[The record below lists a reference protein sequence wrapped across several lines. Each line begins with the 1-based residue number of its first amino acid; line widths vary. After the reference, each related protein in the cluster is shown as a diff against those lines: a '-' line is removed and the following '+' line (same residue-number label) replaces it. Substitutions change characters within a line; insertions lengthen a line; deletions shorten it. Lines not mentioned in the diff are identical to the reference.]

1 MGDAGRKIVHQD
13 TEGSRPAGL
22 FGGDRQRQE
31 FWRLLL
37 LSALLLLFAETL
49 ISNRTTA

>member
-1 MGDAGRKIVHQD
+1 VRLDDGA
-13 TEGSRPAGL
+13 SPPAAGL
-22 FGGDRQRQE
+22 FGADRRQRE

-37 LSALLLLFAETL
+37 LAAIVLLFAETL